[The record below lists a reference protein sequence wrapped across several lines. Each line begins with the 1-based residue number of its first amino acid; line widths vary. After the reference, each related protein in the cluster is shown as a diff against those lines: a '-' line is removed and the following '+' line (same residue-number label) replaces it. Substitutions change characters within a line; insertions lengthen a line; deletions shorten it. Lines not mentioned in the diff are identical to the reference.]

1 MKRII
6 LGLLFDGVDFYLSRN
21 FRLQRLGNLAWLKE
35 HFQIFDLTSSVDE
48 VSVFHVGRSLDAKEF
63 AVALAELA
71 EDVFV
76 PISVGGG
83 VRSVEEADLFFRSG
97 ADRISFSGT
106 LWNSPNLIREIAQKY
121 GKQSIV
127 VALNYRKEAD
137 GSITVRYKNTV
148 GVHFAPLMNLS
159 VDSLEVIAG
168 ELILQSIDRDGTG
181 QGFPAEDLLLFDRF
195 SVIPWVVSGGFGAI
209 HHVSQSLG
217 DPRIQAVL
225 TSNLL
230 AFVGTGLENARKDA
244 RFSGVHLADWNR
256 WNPSVP

>member
-6 LGLLFDGVDFYLSRN
+6 LGLLFDGADFYLSRN
-21 FRLQRLGNLAWLKE
+21 FRLQRLGNLAWLRE

-48 VSVFHVGRSLDAKEF
+48 VSVFHVGRRLDVQEF
-63 AVALAELA
+63 AVALERLA
-71 EDVFV
+71 QDIFV

-83 VRSVEEADLFFRSG
+83 VRTVEEADLLFRSG

-106 LWNSPNLIREIAQKY
+106 LWNSPGLIRQIAQKY

-137 GSITVRYKNTV
+137 GSIAVRYKNTA
-148 GVHFAPLMNLS
+148 GTHFSPLTNQS
-159 VDSLEVIAG
+159 VDSLEEMVG
-168 ELILQSIDRDGTG
+168 ELIIQSIDRDGTG

-209 HHVSQSLG
+209 HHVSESLG

-230 AFVGTGLENARKDA
+230 AFVGTGLENARTDA
-244 RFSGVHLADWNR
+244 RSRGVQLADWNR
-256 WNPSVP
+256 WTPSVR